1 MAFEHWNKFLQD
13 YLKQKEN
20 KQPPPQNNNGSS
32 KEVNRI
38 EQKQIQKVSRKEI

>member
-1 MAFEHWNKFLQD
+1 MAFEHWNKFLQN

-32 KEVNRI
+32 KEVTRI